1 MQFRIRRFPFVSDM
15 VGVGL
20 LFLLLFLGLPLVLL
34 MIATGYLA
42 HRRRSR
48 RPAET
53 DGAPA
58 PAEMPLGKNAIK
70 NILVRPDLFFR
81 QATESRPNLFRP
93 FALIAL
99 GSLVLCAGYNS
110 LLFPAILYGDIPNL
124 FLLVFGTYPLFVF
137 SAWPWWLA
145 LSAFL
150 FAVSAVFK
158 GTGLFTA
165 TLQNIGYGT
174 AFFLLLSGLVLLAG
188 SVINAVYFA
197 ITGGI
202 NFGLY
207 MAGQPQLI
215 LAAVCGTGFLVSLA
229 WGALLWGNGLASARK
244 IPLSRA
250 MVPAAAAAL
259 ACIFLMYGMFLAPLA
274 AALS

>member
-1 MQFRIRRFPFVSDM
+1 MTNM

-34 MIATGYLA
+34 VIAAGYLI

-58 PAEMPLGKNAIK
+58 PAEMPFGKTAIK
-70 NILVRPDLFFR
+70 NLLLQPDLFFR
-81 QATESRPNLFRP
+81 QAAESRPNLFCP
-93 FALIAL
+93 FVLIAL
-99 GSLVLCAGYNS
+99 GSLVLCIGYAT
-110 LLFPAILYGDIPNL
+110 LLFPVILYGNLPNL
-124 FLLVFGTYPLFVF
+124 FLIVFGTYPVFVF
-137 SAWPWWLA
+137 SFWLGWLA

-150 FAVSAVFK
+150 FAVSAIFK
-158 GTGLFTA
+158 GTGPFTA
-165 TLQNIGYGT
+165 ALQNTGYGT
-174 AFFLLLSGLVLLAG
+174 AFFPLLSGLILLAG
-188 SVINAVYFA
+188 SVANAVYLA
-197 ITGGI
+197 ITGGV

-207 MAGQPQLI
+207 MAGQPQLF
-215 LAAVCGTGFLVSLA
+215 LAAVCGIGFCIALA
-229 WGALLWGNGLASARK
+229 WGAFLWGHGLAEARK

-250 MVPAAAAAL
+250 MIPAAVAAL
-259 ACIFLMYGMFLAPLA
+259 ACLVLMNGMFLAPLA